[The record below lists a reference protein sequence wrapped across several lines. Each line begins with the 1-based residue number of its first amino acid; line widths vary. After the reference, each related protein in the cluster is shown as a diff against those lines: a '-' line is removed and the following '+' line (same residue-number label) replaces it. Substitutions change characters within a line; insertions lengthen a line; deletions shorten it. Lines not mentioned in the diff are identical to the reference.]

1 MDHLSETQKATV
13 KKSSSDRLRLRLLKA
28 GFLEEVVLSW
38 SREELMEK
46 YAELIL
52 KGIDIE
58 GEAQVVSPEIE
69 RERWQHEQKMK
80 EMELES
86 ERLRLEAEERREK
99 ERMEVERERQLVED
113 RRASAE
119 REAHE
124 RVELERLALER
135 MRIQM
140 DREVR
145 LEEARI
151 KEATEADES
160 AQLKR
165 YGQALMHI
173 LSPQPEEIT
182 DVPSWFRG
190 VEDQFDKLK
199 VPRIFRARL
208 LQKYLSPRSRTLCA
222 RLDPQIRDDYFRMKQ
237 TLLKDLGLSA
247 KTFLEKFNRVKKGTA
262 DTFVLYASKL
272 ESLLR
277 QYLDARKIDN
287 DFGELI
293 NLLLSDRIKSELSES
308 CLKHII
314 SLESSLSEGE
324 WLKPTR
330 LATVVDEYISNLGTS
345 TRITSSF
352 LGQATEMRRTP
363 AANVVSVKSDRNHDP
378 LEHKIWTNNSSKPRF
393 NPVNSKFENGR
404 ACFLCGSHFHLKAN
418 CDKKRFSSPKRVN
431 FAQHSKYDQG
441 QRSAAAAV
449 EPVAAAV
456 TQAEASNVQANVNK
470 VVVGSRQ
477 LSEYEDIFSLFEP
490 VDDSVC
496 AKEFHYGG
504 TQVTQSQVK
513 FDTHRIV
520 AETNAALHYVD
531 VRVSDSA
538 GNEIAINSL
547 FDSGTELSILRTDVL
562 GGLQYKSLGEIVL
575 RAFDGHRSNA
585 QIVSLDVKLTNA
597 QKTVPVKFALCD
609 NVSHACLLSLSDYRR
624 LLEQSTDHDNKHD
637 MSIHTC
643 SDEHCSINTD
653 FALSG
658 DIDND
663 NSQLTSSA
671 DVTQE
676 VGEDQDADSDNI
688 IDGGGNHAS
697 RFEGVLVVA
706 PQDLANPP
714 TSNVDKLVEEQ
725 MADKS
730 LSGAFRL
737 AKENKGGYFVRD
749 KLLFH

>member
-28 GFLEEVVLSW
+28 GFMEEVVLSW
-38 SREELMEK
+38 SREELIEK

-52 KGIDIE
+52 KRINIE
-58 GEAQVVSPEIE
+58 GSAQVVSPEID

-80 EMELES
+80 EMELQS
-86 ERLRLEAEERREK
+86 ERLRVEAEERHQK
-99 ERMEVERERQLVED
+99 ERMEVERERQLAED

-119 REAHE
+119 REAQE

-199 VPRIFRARL
+199 VPRVFRARL
-208 LQKYLSPRSRTLCA
+208 LHKYLSPRSRTLCA

-378 LEHKIWTNNSSKPRF
+378 LENKIWTNNSSKPRF

-456 TQAEASNVQANVNK
+456 TQAEASNVHVNK

-496 AKEFHYGG
+496 AKEFHYG
-504 TQVTQSQVK
+504 
-513 FDTHRIV
+513 
-520 AETNAALHYVD
+520 
-531 VRVSDSA
+531 
-538 GNEIAINSL
+538 EIIN
-547 FDSGTELSILRTDVL
+547 
-562 GGLQYKSLGEIVL
+562 K
-575 RAFDGHRSNA
+575 
-585 QIVSLDVKLTNA
+585 
-597 QKTVPVKFALCD
+597 
-609 NVSHACLLSLSDYRR
+609 
-624 LLEQSTDHDNKHD
+624 
-637 MSIHTC
+637 
-643 SDEHCSINTD
+643 
-653 FALSG
+653 
-658 DIDND
+658 
-663 NSQLTSSA
+663 
-671 DVTQE
+671 
-676 VGEDQDADSDNI
+676 
-688 IDGGGNHAS
+688 
-697 RFEGVLVVA
+697 
-706 PQDLANPP
+706 
-714 TSNVDKLVEEQ
+714 
-725 MADKS
+725 
-730 LSGAFRL
+730 
-737 AKENKGGYFVRD
+737 
-749 KLLFH
+749 